1 MPNIFTYVVRRS
13 NVGRIIL
20 FNHQKFD
27 EISTLEEFNLT
38 QIEGIV
44 IIDEIDLNLHIEYAK
59 NAVPELLRLFPKVQ
73 FIITSHSPFFFAWH
87 ERVLLR

>member
-1 MPNIFTYVVRRS
+1 MELKAKKNMPNIFTYVVRRS

-59 NAVPELLRLFPKVQ
+59 MLSRNFYGYSPK
-73 FIITSHSPFFFAWH
+73 FNS
-87 ERVLLR
+87 L